1 MAKIDSL
8 LSRASEVRDATL
20 EKENTALRVGSL
32 FVDLIQTITAV
43 LPREILEAS
52 GISVAASAS
61 DVTISYKK
69 ILNDGSAGTGRITIP
84 AVTETGAGVIT
95 PALLAQIREGLTDIS
110 EAIRAAGNAQTSANT
125 ANTTAA
131 NNTALIKQ
139 LQENLQIVD
148 WILKSI
154 SAGTAAPD
162 SVKAKMRRVNAWS
175 SEEDE
180 REIVLLP
187 GATEEAA
194 GAMTA
199 QHVKDLAALK
209 NDAFEVILFD
219 HIEQSNIAA
228 NTSKAPLSAS
238 ADGCKVVYCRARERF
253 LFGVPAEADSTE
265 LTYYNDWEGSER
277 YGTVDSKGVKPAE
290 GKLFIDLAEAN
301 GNLLDIY
308 IFREGALRHTGGSLY
323 DYINNTAQ
331 ALSVLEGKIG
341 KANGLAPLD
350 ASALVPEKH
359 LPDKVFGVLT
369 FGGIDDS
376 LYDLEAGS
384 AAATP
389 EDANAS
395 LVYSSV
401 RDRFVLRV
409 RETVSGGG
417 ISTNPPKYY
426 GWFNGAERYGTP
438 DQDGIVPYENKL
450 YLDLYEGGVYYW
462 YDLMLRKT
470 DLEVTARVD
479 SLENKIGEANGLAP
493 LDANTMIPAEHIPA
507 TFRNVAHFAEVIDRK
522 PGAVSPGTAPGAV
535 GDDEVDVVFCEA
547 SKRFLFRHTPADGLG
562 RSAYFYKID
571 GWQKLGESA
580 DQNGVI
586 PSAGK
591 LYVNDKQ
598 GDALYWHGNALRPL
612 RPAIKESD
620 DIHTTIANTGTAG
633 QSVQLNLTEAAR
645 KSLFCDLFNAA
656 AGSAGYAKFTN
667 GVWDCKLNGLTLSYN
682 EAVVIYNV
690 TNGSPATEGFC
701 NARIRTNI
709 WNDRLTYG
717 HGPAD
722 DRCPVMLFHGC
733 VNIEVIRFN
742 AWVSDPRL
750 MFDSCKKLTKVI
762 GGFIGDEG
770 WPKNPMPELFPHSP
784 LITSFKLH
792 RLQNDVSFA
801 NNPLIDLDSFTY
813 MVTNR
818 VSTNTNVYTITVHA
832 DVYAKL
838 TGDTTN
844 EAAAALTADEL
855 SQWQALLTKA
865 AGKHIAF
872 ASA

>member
-95 PALLAQIREGLTDIS
+95 PALLARIREGLTDIS
-110 EAIRAAGNAQTSANT
+110 EAIRAAGNAQTSADT
-125 ANTTAA
+125 ANTTAD
-131 NNTALIKQ
+131 NNTKLIQQ
-139 LQENLQIVD
+139 LQGNLQIVD
-148 WILKSI
+148 WILKSV

-187 GATEEAA
+187 AATEEAA

-199 QHVKDLAALK
+199 QQVKDLKL
-209 NDAFEVILFD
+209 
-219 HIEQSNIAA
+219 
-228 NTSKAPLSAS
+228 
-238 ADGCKVVYCRARERF
+238 
-253 LFGVPAEADSTE
+253 
-265 LTYYNDWEGSER
+265 
-277 YGTVDSKGVKPAE
+277 SKGFMATK
-290 GKLFIDLAEAN
+290 
-301 GNLLDIY
+301 
-308 IFREGALRHTGGSLY
+308 
-323 DYINNTAQ
+323 
-331 ALSVLEGKIG
+331 G
-341 KANGLAPLD
+341 KAYGLAPLD
-350 ASALVPEKH
+350 SSALVPEKH
-359 LPDKVFGVLT
+359 LPDKVFDVLT

-401 RDRFVLRV
+401 RDHFVLRV
-409 RETVSGGG
+409 IETVSGGG
-417 ISTNPPKYY
+417 ISTKPPKYY

-450 YLDLYEGGVYYW
+450 YLNLREGGVYYW
-462 YDLMLRKT
+462 YDLMLWKT
-470 DLEVTARVD
+470 DLDVTIRVD
-479 SLENKIGEANGLAP
+479 SLENKIGEANGIAP
-493 LDANTMIPAEHIPA
+493 LNASGVVPNENI
-507 TFRNVAHFAEVIDRK
+507 
-522 PGAVSPGTAPGAV
+522 S
-535 GDDEVDVVFCEA
+535 DE
-547 SKRFLFRHTPADGLG
+547 
-562 RSAYFYKID
+562 
-571 GWQKLGESA
+571 
-580 DQNGVI
+580 
-586 PSAGK
+586 
-591 LYVNDKQ
+591 
-598 GDALYWHGNALRPL
+598 
-612 RPAIKESD
+612 
-620 DIHTTIANTGTAG
+620 
-633 QSVQLNLTEAAR
+633 AR
-645 KSLFCDLFNAA
+645 KSLFCDLFTAA

-667 GVWDCKLNGLTLSYN
+667 GVWDCKLNGLTLSYD
-682 EAVVIYNV
+682 EAVLIYNV
-690 TNGSPATEGFC
+690 TNGAPAVSGFAGT
-701 NARIRTNI
+701 NIRTNL
-709 WNDRLTYG
+709 WGTWQYSA
-717 HGPAD
+717 GPATD
-722 DRCPVMLFHGC
+722 ICPPLLFHSC
-733 VNIEVIRFN
+733 PLLEVISFFN
-742 AWVSDPRL
+742 QFCWVTEFHK
-750 MFDSCKKLTKVI
+750 MFDMCPKLTKII
-762 GGFIGDEG
+762 GVIGDERSG
-770 WPKNPMPELFPHSP
+770 AGSGIVELFPQSTK
-784 LITSFKLH
+784 LTSFKLH
-792 RLQNDVSFA
+792 RLQHNFSFA

-813 MVTNR
+813 MVEHRT
-818 VSTNTNVYTITVHA
+818 TFNTNAYTVTVHA

-865 AGKHIAF
+865 AAKNIAF